1 MPYLH
6 LTACKRMEK
15 ELIIKDKNIIYI
27 GGNQNWFLPLGY
39 KDISKYGCGIVAVC
53 NFLLCFFRS
62 EYRSGY
68 EISKDTFISFVMSIY
83 KKYLCILNN
92 VFIKGLT
99 GFALANGINRYF
111 SDNHI
116 KMKARWGHSLNIIHK
131 VKKSL
136 QNGIPVILGVGP
148 SFLIKNMG
156 VDALDID
163 SGNTIKL
170 CSHYVLIYDC
180 KDEDGDTFFYIS
192 SCGRRYKISYRDF
205 NRYQRSTLFGFLLSN
220 ILEI

>member
-1 MPYLH
+1 
-6 LTACKRMEK
+6 MEK

-111 SDNHI
+111 SEYTQ
-116 KMKARWGHSLNIIHK
+116 AVCSLLAQAIHT
-131 VKKSL
+131 VPT
-136 QNGIPVILGVGP
+136 G
-148 SFLIKNMG
+148 
-156 VDALDID
+156 
-163 SGNTIKL
+163 
-170 CSHYVLIYDC
+170 
-180 KDEDGDTFFYIS
+180 
-192 SCGRRYKISYRDF
+192 SCGVPPEGPANPVTAIA
-205 NRYQRSTLFGFLLSN
+205 
-220 ILEI
+220 